1 MGFVPK
7 YDVSNQI
14 LGLDAIHSSTDGVF

>member
-7 YDVSNQI
+7 YDVSIQI
-14 LGLDAIHSSTDGVF
+14 LGLDAIHASTDGVF